1 MSGPTATPDATPE
14 VSVVLPVHDVGPWLR
29 ECLSSLLDD
38 QDVALEVIAVDD
50 ASTDDSLQILQQRAA
65 HDPRLRVERN
75 PGRGGAEARNH
86 GARLARAPYLAFVD
100 GDDLV
105 PRGAYRAMLDS
116 ARRNDA
122 DMVVGSYLK
131 FFPNRTWRPTRTWA
145 AWQSDRDDVTLAEEP
160 SLLRNRACWN
170 RLFRTD
176 FWAASGI
183 TFPTVPRSNDVVPMT
198 RALLEAKRI
207 NVVTDTVYLYR
218 ARPGATSMTARAH
231 GTASFLSYLRQELES
246 FRLTC
251 ATGDRELRELHES
264 LFLVAD
270 GWVHL
275 RTFLAADGFHAC
287 TPEELAELQ
296 QAFGALHDAMAPETV
311 LGLGREQAWGLA
323 LASAGEWELAR
334 QLVLARAGRCDA
346 GAALAAVARRVAEGV
361 DLEEA
366 RFVTRALV
374 LGPLGRRS
382 GPAPEAAAP
391 LLAHRTLLATLYD
404 EPDLRQLLPPE
415 QQLVRVVLDADEE
428 RLARILVDTPLR
440 FAFRRVTLEES
451 GPVARVVHLG
461 PAGSEVAFVLVGD
474 DGRRVPLEP
483 VDVRWGD
490 GPMML
495 ALPVRSLRRRG
506 WNLRVEAVIDGTPI
520 DAPVPLSPLAPEGRV
535 VDGRRL
541 RYTRAPG
548 QVDAT
553 RIVVGPGP
561 VQRAAVRA
569 ARKARRTARRVVDRA
584 ARAGRDVGSG

>member
-1 MSGPTATPDATPE
+1 MTSTGTLTTTPSLGSTPE
-14 VSVVLPVHDVGPWLR
+14 ISVVLPVHDVAPWLR

-50 ASTDDSLQILQQRAA
+50 GSTDGSREILEARAA
-65 HDPRLRVERN
+65 QDPRLRVEEN

-86 GARLARAPYLAFVD
+86 GARLARAAHLAFVD

-122 DMVVGSYLK
+122 DMVVGSFLK

-145 AWQSDRDDVTLAEEP
+145 AWQSDRDDVTLLDEP

-183 TFPTVPRSNDVVPMT
+183 TFPSVPRSNDVVPMT
-198 RALLEAKRI
+198 RALIEAKRI

-218 ARPGATSMTARAH
+218 ARPGATSMSARAH
-231 GTASFLSYLRQELES
+231 GTASFLSYLQQELES

-251 ATGDRELRELHES
+251 ATGDRELRALHES

-287 TPEELAELQ
+287 TPEELVELQ

-311 LGLGREQAWGLA
+311 RGLGPEQAWGLA

-334 QLVLARAGRCDA
+334 QLVLARAGQCDPE
-346 GAALAAVARRVAEGV
+346 AALAAVARRVADGV
-361 DLEEA
+361 PLEEA

-382 GPAPEAAAP
+382 EPAPEAAAP
-391 LLAHRTLLATLYD
+391 LLAHRDLLATLYD
-404 EPDLRQLLPPE
+404 EAALRMLLPPE
-415 QQLVRVVLDADEE
+415 QQLVRVVLAGEAE
-428 RLARILVDTPLR
+428 RLARILAADPLR
-440 FAFRRVTLEES
+440 FAFRRVTVEES

-461 PAGSEVAFVLVGD
+461 PAGTTICFALVGD
-474 DGRRVPLEP
+474 DGRRVQLAP
-483 VDVRWGD
+483 VDVQWGSS
-490 GPMML
+490 PMMV
-495 ALPVRSLRRRG
+495 ALPLRTLRGRG
-506 WNLRVEAVIDGTPI
+506 WNLRVETVIDGTPI
-520 DAPVPLSPLAPEGRV
+520 EAPVALSPLAPEGRV
-535 VDGRRL
+535 VDGRQL
-541 RYTRAPG
+541 RYTRAAG
-548 QVDAT
+548 QVDAA
-553 RIVVGPGP
+553 RIVVGAGP
-561 VQRAAVRA
+561 FRRAAVRA
-569 ARKARRTARRVVDRA
+569 GRKARRTAQRVARRAKGGV
-584 ARAGRDVGSG
+584 

>member
-1 MSGPTATPDATPE
+1 MTTTSDLDAPE
-14 VSVVLPVHDVGPWLR
+14 VSVVLPVHDVAPWLR

-38 QDVALEVIAVDD
+38 QDVPLEVIAVDD
-50 ASTDDSLQILQQRAA
+50 GSTDGSLEILQERAA
-65 HDPRLRVERN
+65 VDERLRVVRN
-75 PGRGGAEARNH
+75 PGTGGAEARNH
-86 GARLARAPYLAFVD
+86 GARLARAAHLAFAD

-145 AWQSDRDDVTLAEEP
+145 AWQADRDDVTLAEEP

-183 TFPTVPRSNDVVPMT
+183 TFPSVPRSNDVVPMT

-231 GTASFLSYLRQELES
+231 GTASFLSYLQQELAS
-246 FRLTC
+246 FRLTS
-251 ATGDRELRELHES
+251 ATGDRNLRALHES

-287 TPEELAELQ
+287 TPAELAELQ
-296 QAFGALHDAMAPETV
+296 EAFGALHDAMAPETV

-334 QLVLARAGRCDA
+334 QLVLARAGQCEPE
-346 GAALAAVARRVAEGV
+346 AALAAVARRVAQGV
-361 DLEEA
+361 GLDEA

-374 LGPLGRRS
+374 LGPLGRRNA
-382 GPAPEAAAP
+382 PAVDAAGP
-391 LLAHRTLLATLYD
+391 LLAHRDLLARLYD
-404 EPDLRQLLPPE
+404 EEELHQLLAPE
-415 QQLVRVVLDADEE
+415 QQLVRVVLADDVE
-428 RLARILVDTPLR
+428 RLTRLLSEPPLR
-440 FAFRRVTLEES
+440 FAFRRVTVEEA

-461 PAGSEVAFVLVGD
+461 PTGSEIAFALVGD
-474 DGRRVPLEP
+474 DGARLPLEP
-483 VDVRWGD
+483 VDVRWEE
-490 GPMML
+490 GPMMV
-495 ALPVRSLRRRG
+495 ALPLRALRRRG

-520 DAPVPLSPLAPEGRV
+520 EAPVALSPLAPEGRV
-535 VDGRRL
+535 VEGRQL
-541 RYTRAPG
+541 RYTRAAG
-548 QVDAT
+548 QVDAA

-561 VQRAAVRA
+561 WRRTAVRA
-569 ARKARRTARRVVDRA
+569 ARRARRTARRT
-584 ARAGRDVGSG
+584 AGRLGLRTRV